1 MRIGFIGLG
10 DQGGPM
16 ARMIKAGGFDLSIWA
31 RREEVRDEYARAGAT
46 IADTPAGL
54 AARSDMLCL
63 CVTGDDDVRDL
74 LVEQGALAA
83 MGRRSIVA
91 IHSTIRPSTCIALQK
106 YAAERNVILLDL
118 PVSGSGH
125 AALAKTLL
133 VMCGGDN
140 RAIARIV
147 PVLECYA
154 GTILRMGGAGAAMSA
169 KLINNLMAVVNIGQ
183 AYQALLLGRA
193 AGIDPAA
200 LRQAV
205 LAGTG
210 RTFAMDLI
218 QRLQVPDRA
227 AHVLGILRKDV
238 ALALEAL
245 PRPQVNCWVP
255 LAHAGLE
262 ALEVLVTGGEMLLP
276 SNKEGMLHGEFVVYG
291 NA

>member
-1 MRIGFIGLG
+1 
-10 DQGGPM
+10 
-16 ARMIKAGGFDLSIWA
+16 
-31 RREEVRDEYARAGAT
+31 
-46 IADTPAGL
+46 
-54 AARSDMLCL
+54 MLCL
-63 CVTGDDDVRDL
+63 CVTGDDDVRDM

-255 LAHAGLE
+255 LAQAGLE

-276 SNKEGMLHGEFVVYG
+276 SKKEGMLHGEFVVYG